1 MGFVASKETQEKVVS
16 FPFQGKTAELK
27 YDKIASRMMC
37 EDRTRGSIDKKKL
50 HLFRDDNE
58 ELQQW
63 DEQII
68 KWEREQ
74 NFVDNFHRVL
84 PCNRCLPFVLYPIF
98 TALDLYGI
106 HQNLEHVHLKMLTK
120 MASVTDVEGLNRGL
134 RDLNLNL
141 NLGENNW
148 EVMSKAYITGDGS
161 RREWATWCQSAAK
174 KNVGLGDNV
183 EEFVDKS
190 DHEDIDGS
198 EDELVSDDYDSDDSQ
213 KSHDSRKKNLWLAEF
228 FETLD
233 GLTANQINE
242 SARQWHCPACKNGPG
257 SIYWYRGMKAFVTH
271 VKTKGTRRPKLHR
284 DFSEVLDEELC
295 RRGAI
300 VVQSGEVYGRWKGL
314 DKEFEDQVIVWP
326 PMVIVMN
333 TQLEQDENE
342 KWRGMGTQ
350 ELLDYFK
357 SYDAIRAR
365 NSFGPEGHMGMSV
378 LIFDT
383 SGVGYL
389 EAERLGNHF
398 SRQGL
403 DKNAWNHHRNSFNR
417 DGKRQLYGF
426 MATKEDMY
434 ILNQHSP
441 GKLKLKFEMVSYQE
455 KVVDQLQ
462 KMNKDSQ
469 ELIWYKKRIA
479 KQERSLKALEDSFWV
494 VISET

>member
-1 MGFVASKETQEKVVS
+1 
-16 FPFQGKTAELK
+16 
-27 YDKIASRMMC
+27 
-37 EDRTRGSIDKKKL
+37 
-50 HLFRDDNE
+50 
-58 ELQQW
+58 
-63 DEQII
+63 
-68 KWEREQ
+68 
-74 NFVDNFHRVL
+74 
-84 PCNRCLPFVLYPIF
+84 
-98 TALDLYGI
+98 
-106 HQNLEHVHLKMLTK
+106 

-134 RDLNLNL
+134 RDLNLNLNL

-479 KQERSLKALEDSFWV
+479 KQERSLKALEDSFWLLSQKLRKLEEEKEIV
-494 VISET
+494 RQKTQQYNYQSKKEMDCQENFFKDQLKVIRDARDAHTKNFDKSCAVADVYPREEEVENVMKFESKEMEEERGEVECKTETADDKLL